1 MCIAPVKDIIESGST
16 TTATLDVDVCTGGPS
31 KGLKSV
37 FYGND
42 VVIDSAAFP
51 SDSARFH
58 ISCSQTVNV
67 GTCMVDY
74 YGTSPQ
80 VREGE

>member
-51 SDSARFH
+51 SGFARFH